1 MNKRFLRCPSQE
13 GHRGSQHALE
23 GKRMKIEMP
32 RDDGAILPEDR
43 EQRVVIE
50 GSGTLVLSK
59 GPTAITIASGVKNLT
74 IQRLQVVCASF
85 ESRWRRFFIFAKAA
99 WQFSK

>member
-1 MNKRFLRCPSQE
+1 
-13 GHRGSQHALE
+13 ALE